1 MRKRNKQTH
10 KTTKQQNLSHSEAER
25 EDFSKGT
32 GRQDTELQKT
42 LLNNINQNRVT
53 LPEHQTHGSGNG
65 TKDPKMTPP
74 VTATWAFS
82 EGTKN
87 TREAG
92 AICQ

>member
-1 MRKRNKQTH
+1 MK
-10 KTTKQQNLSHSEAER
+10 LSEKI
-25 EDFSKGT
+25 FQKVQG
-32 GRQDTELQKT
+32 DTEQQKA
-42 LLNNINQNRVT
+42 LLNNINQNWVT

-74 VTATWAFS
+74 VTANWAFS

-87 TREAG
+87 TREDG